1 MRTTPVRQLILLTA
15 LAGSLSAAEQIGAT
29 HVAHWQ
35 DDKTAAFML
44 MFDDS
49 CPSDVKV
56 VVPELTKRGMVG
68 TFYVNPGAGHFSGFK
83 PAWEHD
89 IPAAGMELANH
100 TLTHKG
106 AKSVEEAEHEIG
118 AANDALH
125 AIAKDQPWPRLIS
138 FGQPGGVPW
147 TITPAEFKDL
157 LAKNHLVNRP
167 DFGNRGAMIGL
178 KTTAEMLTHVDKTIA
193 SKGSECIIFHGV
205 GGDWIVTPLPVFT
218 GLLDGL
224 ATRSDKLWLTT
235 AIPAHQYQVERDAA
249 TVAAVGKPAGAKPKE
264 ITVTL
269 SCTADAALYDL
280 PLTLVTDVP
289 ATWKA
294 CSVTQGGKS
303 VAVTAVDGVLRYH
316 ALPGKD
322 PITLSPSP

>member
-1 MRTTPVRQLILLTA
+1 MTTAMTIAPLRKLLLLTV
-15 LAGSLSAAEQIGAT
+15 LAGTSVAAAEKAGDTRI
-29 HVAHWQ
+29 AHWQ

-49 CPSDVKV
+49 VPTDVKN

-68 TFYVNPGAGHFSGFK
+68 TFYINPGAGHYAGFK
-83 PAWEHD
+83 KAWEQD

-106 AKSVEEAEHEIG
+106 VKSVEEAEHEVG
-118 AANDALH
+118 ACNDAIH
-125 AIAKDQPWPRLIS
+125 ASTATKPWPRLIS

-147 TITPAEFKDL
+147 TITPAETKDL
-157 LAKNHLVNRP
+157 LAKNHLVLRP
-167 DFGNRGAMIGL
+167 DFSGRGAMIAF
-178 KTTAEMLTHVDKTIA
+178 KTSAEMLAHVDQAIA
-193 SKGSECIIFHGV
+193 SKSAECIIFHGV
-205 GGDWIVTPLPVFT
+205 GGDWIITPMEVFT

-235 AIPAHQYQVERDAA
+235 AIPAHQYATERDAA
-249 TVAAVGKPAGAKPKE
+249 TVETKATSKA

-269 SCTADAALYDL
+269 SCSADAAFYDE
-280 PLTLVTDVP
+280 PLTLVTVVP
-289 ATWKA
+289 AAWK
-294 CSVTQGGKS
+294 SVTVTQSGKS
-303 VAVTAVDGVLRYH
+303 VVATPANGSVSYH

-322 PITLSPSP
+322 PITLTP